1 MFNMEYIT
9 TLIFITQCFESK
21 RLSKKIALLKLEKL
35 QNLGFY
41 KPHLIEYYKNKIVSG
56 DE

>member
-1 MFNMEYIT
+1 MEYIT